1 MVVISCAD
9 KLIIRDIQQFPEFFY
24 FFCHSI
30 HIFLR
35 SYGRFFCFLL
45 NLLTVLI
52 KSSQIKNVMIHHTLI
67 ASQDIT
73 SNGCI
78 GRSNMEFPRWVINR
92 CRNVKWLFFSHFLI
106 LSRRM
111 KPFLITPHY
120 IIFHGVC
127 EKIVTY
133 SKHK

>member
-35 SYGRFFCFLL
+35 SYARFLCFLL

-52 KSSQIKNVMIHHTLI
+52 KPCQIKNIIPHETLVT
-67 ASQDIT
+67 SEDIT

-78 GRSNMEFPRWVINR
+78 GTPYMELARRIINR
-92 CRNVKWLFFSHFLI
+92 CRNIKRLFFSHFLI

-111 KPFLITPHY
+111 KPFLITLYYNILHS
-120 IIFHGVC
+120 FLN
-127 EKIVTY
+127 EK
-133 SKHK
+133 